1 MAMNPPE
8 DIRTGVVDVALNV
21 YPAFSKYTK
30 TLSAVTSDLTFT
42 VNVPSSSL
50 NIASEYAP
58 VSPTLYL
65 TVTPLSGSLAASVTP
80 VVDVSSCE
88 SITKSNV
95 LLAMTVNSYRL
106 GVNVALVLVGVIF
119 NSVFDAA

>member
-1 MAMNPPE
+1 M
-8 DIRTGVVDVALNV
+8 
-21 YPAFSKYTK
+21 S
-30 TLSAVTSDLTFT
+30 SSVTSDLTFT
-42 VNVPSSSL
+42 VNVLSSSL
-50 NIASEYAP
+50 NIASEYVP

-65 TVTPLSGSLAASVTP
+65 TVTPLSGMPAASLTP
-80 VVDVSSCE
+80 VSDVSSCE